1 MLNERSN
8 ISKDLA
14 FKHLAIFKKTYDWGT
29 GVNGNGVSE
38 RAYMASCVTLMS
50 PSRVPAGDQYN
61 VIDMYIS

>member
-29 GVNGNGVSE
+29 GVNGSSE
-38 RAYMASCVTLMS
+38 QSYVASCVTLMS
-50 PSRVPAGDQYN
+50 SSRVPAGDQYN